1 MPARGQTPPT
11 GFAVALD
18 MHATCSGVWRPACRA
33 LPPARAHP
41 TARSPCPGSV
51 QFHWN
56 KEWTTLEKH
65 NYDRS
70 KGKVSIEWFL
80 GGETNL
86 CYNALD
92 RHVANGKGS
101 QVAFHWEG
109 NDVGETR
116 DITYQEMLDDVCRIA
131 NVLASFGVKKGEPV
145 AIYLPMIPELPAAM
159 LACARIGAIHSV
171 IFGGFS
177 AESLASRILD
187 AKCRLVITADGV
199 MRGPKLVPL
208 LQITNDALAM
218 CGKEGHAVEHVLCVQ
233 RLSDAASPI
242 KTGQITLSS
251 VHKLWSET
259 VCKAPP
265 DYPVVWMGAEDP
277 LFMLYTSGSTGKPK
291 GVVHTTAGYMVWAAT
306 TFKYTFDYRP
316 GDIFFCTADCG
327 WITGHS
333 YITYGPMLNCA
344 TQVRRAGVRLCRG
357 ACLPAAKAP
366 CSPAP
371 RRCSSRAYLH
381 TPRSGGFGTCATS
394 SRQLSSTQPR
404 QQFVR
409 SCATGTSQSSGAHS
423 PRFECWGL
431 WGSPLTRRHGIG
443 IMMWSVRGVVLLS
456 TLGGRQRRAG
466 I

>member
-1 MPARGQTPPT
+1 MPAHGQTPPP

-18 MHATCSGVWRPACRA
+18 MHATCSGVWRPACRT

-41 TARSPCPGSV
+41 TARSSCPGSV

-109 NDVGETR
+109 NDVGEAR
-116 DITYQEMLDDVCRIA
+116 DITYQEMLDEVCRIA
-131 NVLASFGVKKGEPV
+131 NVLVSFGVKRGEPV

-187 AKCRLVITADGV
+187 AKCRVVIAADGV

-242 KTGQITLSS
+242 KTGQITLGS

-259 VCKAPP
+259 VCKAKP

-357 ACLPAAKAP
+357 ACLPACMQLRPHAP
-366 CSPAP
+366 LRLAGALRGHTYTPHGREVLGRVRQVQGNAVLHSPD
-371 RRCSSRAYLH
+371 SN
-381 TPRSGGFGTCATS
+381 
-394 SRQLSSTQPR
+394 
-404 QQFVR
+404 
-409 SCATGTSQSSGAHS
+409 SCAHAS
-423 PRFECWGL
+423 RE
-431 WGSPLTRRHGIG
+431 
-443 IMMWSVRGVVLLS
+443 
-456 TLGGRQRRAG
+456 
-466 I
+466 

>member
-1 MPARGQTPPT
+1 MPAHGQTPPP

-18 MHATCSGVWRPACRA
+18 MHATCSGVWRPACRT

-41 TARSPCPGSV
+41 TARSPCLGSV

-116 DITYQEMLDDVCRIA
+116 DITYQEMLDEVCRIA
-131 NVLASFGVKKGEPV
+131 NVLVSFGVKRGEPV

-187 AKCRLVITADGV
+187 AKCRVVIAADGV

-242 KTGQITLSS
+242 KTGQITLGS

-259 VCKAPP
+259 VCKVLHNLSEPQINLYRP
-265 DYPVVWMGAEDP
+265 QINLNQP
-277 LFMLYTSGSTGKPK
+277 LSTSINLISTSIKGQTRLPSGVDGCGGSTIHAVHQRVDREAK
-291 GVVHTTAGYMVWAAT
+291 G
-306 TFKYTFDYRP
+306 
-316 GDIFFCTADCG
+316 
-327 WITGHS
+327 
-333 YITYGPMLNCA
+333 
-344 TQVRRAGVRLCRG
+344 
-357 ACLPAAKAP
+357 
-366 CSPAP
+366 
-371 RRCSSRAYLH
+371 SRAYYCGVH
-381 TPRSGGFGTCATS
+381 G
-394 SRQLSSTQPR
+394 
-404 QQFVR
+404 V
-409 SCATGTSQSSGAHS
+409 
-423 PRFECWGL
+423 
-431 WGSPLTRRHGIG
+431 GSDHVQVHLRLQAR
-443 IMMWSVRGVVLLS
+443 
-456 TLGGRQRRAG
+456 
-466 I
+466 